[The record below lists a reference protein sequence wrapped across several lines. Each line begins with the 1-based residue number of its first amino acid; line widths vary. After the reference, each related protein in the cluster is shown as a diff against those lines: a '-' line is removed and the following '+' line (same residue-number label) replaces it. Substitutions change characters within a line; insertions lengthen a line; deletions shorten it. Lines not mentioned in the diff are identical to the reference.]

1 MRKEVPLI
9 ICFAF
14 GMFFVL
20 SNFISLT
27 AWKTV
32 AERFNIWALI
42 IISFAYVLGMGNV
55 IRIHSHKIRDRKTGY
70 GYSLVTLTT
79 LTIMVLFG
87 IMVPERFGG
96 GYKDGSVFDWL
107 FYNTCV
113 PMQATMYS
121 LLAFYIASAAF
132 RAFRVRSLQAT
143 LLAITAVIVM
153 MGRVSFGEA
162 IWPDFPRFVEWIMG
176 NLQMAGKRGILIGAS
191 LGAISTG
198 LKILLG
204 IERTYI
210 SGE

>member
-1 MRKEVPLI
+1 MKKEVPLA
-9 ICFAF
+9 ICFIF
-14 GMFFVL
+14 GMFFIL
-20 SNFISLT
+20 SNFISYIP
-27 AWKTV
+27 WKNL

-55 IRIHSHKIRDRKTGY
+55 IRIHYHKIRDRREGY
-70 GYSLVTLTT
+70 IYSVVTIAT
-79 LTIMVLFG
+79 LSVMILFG
-87 IMVPERFGG
+87 ICIPEKWFG
-96 GYKDGSVFDWL
+96 GYKDGSVFDWF

-132 RAFRVRSLQAT
+132 RAFRVRSFQAS

-153 MGRVSFGEA
+153 MGRVSFGEL
-162 IWPDFPRFVEWIMG
+162 IWPDFPRFIEWIMG

-210 SGE
+210 SGD